1 MNKNIVVESL
11 LLLVAVIWALN
22 FSVVKLSLEE
32 IDPMS
37 FNAFRFILAILLV
50 GIIILR
56 NRESLKVHKGDW
68 PKLIILGML
77 GNLTYQLLFIY
88 GINFTFSANAAVM
101 LGTIPVWIAIV
112 GHFFFNERL
121 TVYKLGGVI
130 FAFLGI
136 YLIMEGSETGITLQS
151 ETIIGDLIILTAAF
165 VFAIYTLFSKQM
177 LSRYTP
183 IQFTTFMMFIG
194 GTALVIAGLPSAIQ
208 LDYAAVSIGSW
219 LGVLY
224 SGVLSIGAAY
234 IIWNYGI
241 RQVGAVRTATYQN
254 LVPVMGLIFGL
265 LILDEKLA
273 IMQYI
278 GSLSVIT
285 GIILA
290 RKK

>member
-22 FSVVKLSLEE
+22 FSVVKISLEE

-37 FNAFRFILAILLV
+37 FNVFRFMLAITLV
-50 GIIILR
+50 GFIILR
-56 NRESLKVHKGDW
+56 SGESLKVHKGDW
-68 PKLIILGML
+68 PKLILLGIL
-77 GNLTYQLLFIY
+77 GNLTYQLLFIF

-101 LGTIPVWIAIV
+101 LGTIPVWIALV
-112 GHFFFNERL
+112 GHFFFGERL
-121 TVYKLGGVI
+121 TPFKLAGVI

-136 YLIMEGSETGITLQS
+136 YLIMEGSELGITLQS
-151 ETIIGDLIILTAAF
+151 ETILGDLIILSAAF
-165 VFAIYTLFSKQM
+165 VFAIYTLFSKKM

-183 IQFTTFMMFIG
+183 IQFTTFMMFTG
-194 GTALVIAGLPSAIQ
+194 GTALIIAGLPSAVQ
-208 LDYAAVSIGSW
+208 LDYSNVSLLSW
-219 LGVLY
+219 AGVTY
-224 SGVLSIGAAY
+224 SGLLSIGGAY

-241 RQVGAVRTATYQN
+241 RQVGPVRTSTYQN

-265 LILDEKLA
+265 LILDEKLT